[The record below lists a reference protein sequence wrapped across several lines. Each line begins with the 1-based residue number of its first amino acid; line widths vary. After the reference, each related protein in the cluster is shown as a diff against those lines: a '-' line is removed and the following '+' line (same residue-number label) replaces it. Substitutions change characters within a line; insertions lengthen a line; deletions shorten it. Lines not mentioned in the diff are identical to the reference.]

1 MARELK
7 SIVATELE
15 KRLGDNP
22 PDREIWLMKCKRLR
36 ELVSNLAANQVIST
50 SVPEG
55 HSNILMVNVQ
65 IKAYA
70 MLQLVRG
77 TLVDFGGNVELQREF
92 AQFLAKNEV
101 VLREAILQR
110 LVVGLGA
117 VCIVGDNAN
126 GWHLQ
131 SVSPN
136 DLWWDCQRGNV
147 IQPEWVAREYRD
159 TQGVRYRELW
169 EREKRYVQ
177 RVGDTDVDEQP
188 NPIGEIPI
196 VLLAGFYVPDTI
208 YPLGDVEL
216 AYPQQAILD
225 EIRRALLNMARR
237 GAGFFSVKRGSID
250 ETELVRL
257 TNTEEVYVL
266 VNEQDAIVPVNT
278 PLPNSEWQALETLAK
293 QDMDSLMGIGE
304 YIRGVLPTGRAKFAT
319 EVVAAVAGQT
329 VRIQSEWY
337 NTKLAIERLA
347 RVYYK
352 LKYGNQF
359 GDITPRVIE
368 DDVSGMLQTDMLQRD
383 MGWQVGA
390 GMGRS

>member
-7 SIVATELE
+7 SIVASELE

-22 PDREIWLMKCKRLR
+22 PDRDIWLIKCKRLR
-36 ELVSNLAANQVIST
+36 ELVSNLAPNQVIST

-55 HSNILMVNVQ
+55 HSNLLLVNIQ
-65 IKAYA
+65 IKTHA
-70 MLQLVRG
+70 MLQLLRG
-77 TLVDFGGNVELQREF
+77 TLVDFDGNAELQQEF
-92 AQFLAKNEV
+92 AKFLQDNEI

-117 VCIVGDNAN
+117 VCVVGDSIT
-126 GWHLQ
+126 GWRLQ
-131 SVSPN
+131 SISPH
-136 DLWWDCQRGNV
+136 DLWWDTQRGNV
-147 IQPEWVAREYRD
+147 IQPEWIAREYRD

-169 EREKRYVQ
+169 EREKRYIQ
-177 RVGDTDVDEQP
+177 RVGDTDVRVEP

-196 VLLAGFYVPDTI
+196 VLFPAFYIPDTV
-208 YPLGDVEL
+208 YPVGDVEL

-225 EIRRALLNMARR
+225 EVRRAILNMARR
-237 GAGFFSVKRGSID
+237 GAGFYSVKRGSID

-257 TNTEEVYVL
+257 TNPDEVYVL

-293 QDMDSLMGIGE
+293 QDMDALMGVSE

-319 EVVAAVAGQT
+319 EVVASVAGQT
-329 VRIQSEWY
+329 VRIQTEWY

-352 LKYGNQF
+352 IKYGNQF
-359 GDITPRVIE
+359 GDIVPRVVE
-368 DDVSGMLQTDMLQRD
+368 DDVSGMLQTDMLQRE
-383 MGWQVGA
+383 MGWQVSA
-390 GMGRS
+390 GMPRG